1 MRHLLACLAAT
12 ACLAA
17 ADPQPAAGSTS
28 ITVESIRLSREINFA
43 AGTDTAASASQRQT
57 MQVVLSPKPD
67 PALRLT
73 GDVKVVLDKAVTDAG
88 EDLVPPPIAMDA
100 DVRRMLGRRQPGFM
114 RQGMMGMMN
123 SEFVKLKYPAKPA
136 KTLSLSGSLVLTC
149 EAKPGESIDLDL
161 SGAAPALDLPGM
173 RLTVS
178 AIQQPGKFAFTYTT
192 TGAEAKVREYQLI
205 AADGSVLETPGH
217 SNSGDGRKMDCTY
230 SLRDQNAKPAKLRVV
245 MLGEQMEV
253 RVPFNFAT
261 LPLDAP
267 IVDEAAS
274 RPMRRSL
281 PAQLPGEPAPPAPG
295 KSDF

>member
-1 MRHLLACLAAT
+1 MRLLACLAAI

-17 ADPQPAAGSTS
+17 ADPAAGSTT
-28 ITVESIRLSREINFA
+28 ITVNSVRLSREINFA
-43 AGTDTAASASQRQT
+43 AGSDGATQTQT
-57 MQVVLSPKPD
+57 MQVVLTPKPD

-73 GDVKVVLDKAVTDAG
+73 GEVKVVVDKAMTDAG

-114 RQGMMGMMN
+114 RQGMMS
-123 SEFVKLKYPAKPA
+123 SEFVKLKYPVKPA
-136 KTLSLSGSLVLTC
+136 KMLSLSGSLMLTC
-149 EAKPGESIDLDL
+149 EANPGETIDLDL
-161 SGAAPALDLPGM
+161 SGAAPVLDLPGM
-173 RLTVS
+173 RLTVA

-192 TGAEAKVREYQLI
+192 TGAETKVREYLLL

-217 SNSGDGRKMDCTY
+217 SNSGDGRKMDCSY

-245 MLGEQMEV
+245 MLGEQVEV
-253 RVPFNFAT
+253 RVPFDFPS

-267 IVDEAAS
+267 IAVEPQHPVR
-274 RPMRRSL
+274 RPM
-281 PAQLPGEPAPPAPG
+281 PAELAPAPAPAPAPG